1 MKKTVSIGSTTD
13 ESSLS
18 DQVQRYAIR
27 KFQCRRAKNDSIQ
40 GQKIFKYSCESGST
54 LGRTVAQECLSNKC
68 INVVV
73 KNFERLP
80 VHENIPARCMRE
92 ISNTLSIDLD
102 ANTAAEFVFD
112 ESYWKRRC
120 LQKYPHCKSKISE
133 HGLMWKQL
141 FFETHI
147 QQVHLVILSGNQ
159 VCDNSI
165 WRSSNLILM

>member
-1 MKKTVSIGSTTD
+1 MKIY
-13 ESSLS
+13 L
-18 DQVQRYAIR
+18 
-27 KFQCRRAKNDSIQ
+27 Q
-40 GQKIFKYSCESGST
+40 GMSYPPT
-54 LGRTVAQECLSNKC
+54 NAQIIC
-68 INVVV
+68 
-73 KNFERLP
+73 
-80 VHENIPARCMRE
+80 RCMRE

-147 QQVHLVILSGNQ
+147 QQVHLVVLSGNQ
-159 VCDNSI
+159 ICDNSI